1 MVDRYDAENIKKRIE
16 ALVVTA
22 SLNARNQG
30 GDAATAAADLMCAFV
45 LITMRSGGRPQNAI
59 EAMAAHAIADCADFW
74 GAEGRNLDA

>member
-1 MVDRYDAENIKKRIE
+1 MTDRHDEEAIKKRIE

-45 LITMRSGGRPQNAI
+45 LITMRSGGRPEAAI
-59 EAMAAHAIADCADFW
+59 EAMARHAIAACTDFW
-74 GAEGRNLDA
+74 GNKGRKLDA